1 MIDIESDTE
10 LIAYL
15 TAHGR
20 TLPGEELVIVPLAGG
35 VSNRTVFVQRANG
48 DAWVLKQALGKLR
61 VKADWFSDPIR
72 IQKEALGIQWLA
84 RFTPP
89 GTIPA
94 FVFQDDAALIV
105 AMAAVPQPHVN
116 WKHMLLAGD
125 VRFEH
130 ARQFGR
136 ILGGIHRGG
145 YQHRAETEPV
155 FRDRQ
160 FFESLRLEPYY
171 QYTAGQHSDAAEFYK
186 ALIADTRAHLHT
198 IVHGDYSPKNI
209 LVRLEQLILLDHEVI
224 HFGDPAFDL
233 GFSLTH
239 LLSKARHVA
248 DRGEAFLD
256 AALVYWNT
264 YLEALGD
271 VPWRDAL
278 GPRAVRHTLGC
289 LLGRVDGRSPLE
301 YLTEAERHYQRET
314 VVRLM
319 TSPPTMIPDLIGA
332 IGQAL

>member
-1 MIDIESDTE
+1 MIDIENEAE
-10 LIAYL
+10 LVAYL
-15 TAHGR
+15 TGQGR
-20 TLPGEELVIVPLAGG
+20 TQPGETLVIVPLAGG

-48 DAWVLKQALGKLR
+48 EALVLKQALGKLR

-72 IQKEALGIQWLA
+72 IQKEALGIRWLA

-116 WKHMLLAGD
+116 WKHMLLKGD
-125 VRFEH
+125 VRADH
-130 ARQFGR
+130 LRQFGR
-136 ILGGIHRGG
+136 ILGQIHRGG
-145 YQHRAETEPV
+145 YEQRAETEPV

-171 QYTAGQHSDAAEFYK
+171 QYTAGQHPDAAAFYR
-186 ALIADTRAHLHT
+186 ALIADTRDRLLT

-209 LVRLEQLILLDHEVI
+209 LVLADKLILLDHEVI

-248 DRGEAFLD
+248 GRREAFLD
-256 AALVYWNT
+256 AARVYWTT

-278 GPRAVRHTLGC
+278 EPRAVRHTLGC

-301 YLTEAERHYQRET
+301 YLTEAERQFQRET

-319 TSPPTMIPDLIGA
+319 KSPPATIPSLIDA
-332 IGQAL
+332 FGQEL